1 MVFVFLVLLL
11 NTNINVIIKIFM
23 ISLVIASEDLNKT
36 KYISVSHIKSVTI
49 R

>member
-1 MVFVFLVLLL
+1 
-11 NTNINVIIKIFM
+11 M